1 MARRRKNRM
10 PERIENV
17 TITAL
22 ADKGFCVGK
31 TPEGM
36 TVFVEDVAPGD
47 VVDVR
52 PFRKKKKVLFTAP
65 TRFIQRSAE
74 RVEPFCQHFGVCG
87 GCKWQHFSYAGQLR
101 EKEQIVRDAFRR
113 LGKVDVEEWQ
123 PILGS
128 ENTRYYR
135 NKLEFGCANRRWLTS
150 EEVGT
155 DITNEVPVIGFHKA
169 GAYDKLIQIEHC
181 HLQHGPSNELRNGL
195 RALATELGVPFFDM
209 RERTGLLRQMMVRTT
224 TTGECM
230 LVIAFYTD
238 DQETIRRFLDAALAR
253 FGEEITSLFYCINPK
268 INEYLMDLE
277 MISYAGPPYV
287 TERLGH
293 VNFRIGPKS
302 FFQTNTAQAEELY
315 NITRD
320 FAGLTGQENVYD
332 LYTGIGSIA
341 LYVADSCRQVVGIE
355 EIAAAIDDANT
366 NAALNGIENATFY
379 AGNVRDILTPE
390 FAERH
395 GRPDVLITDP
405 PRAGMH
411 PKVVDMLLELASPRI
426 VYVSC
431 NPATQARDLAA
442 LDPKYV
448 VQRARPVDMFPHTS
462 HVENVVMLRLRNL

>member
-10 PERIENV
+10 PERIDNV
-17 TITAL
+17 TITSL

-65 TRFIQRSAE
+65 LRFIERSTE

-87 GCKWQHFSYAGQLR
+87 GCKWQHFAYTGQLR
-101 EKEQIVRDAFRR
+101 EKERMVHDAFQRI
-113 LGKVDVEEWQ
+113 GKVEVDEWQ

-128 ENTRYYR
+128 KQIQYYR
-135 NKLEFGCANRRWLTS
+135 NKLEFGCANRRWLPT

-155 DITNEVPVIGFHKA
+155 DISNEEPVIGFHKA

-195 RALATELGVPFFDM
+195 RALATELGIEFFDM

-230 LVIAFYTD
+230 LVIAFYSD
-238 DQETIRRFLDAALAR
+238 ERETINRFLDAALAR

-277 MISYAGPPYV
+277 MVPYAGPAYV

-293 VNFRIGPKS
+293 VSFRIGPKS
-302 FFQTNTAQAEELY
+302 FFQTNTAQAENLY
-315 NITRD
+315 AITRE
-320 FAGLTGQENVYD
+320 FAGLTGEENVYD

-341 LYVADSCRQVVGIE
+341 LYVAGMCRQVVGIE
-355 EIAAAIDDANT
+355 EIAPAIEDARE
-366 NAALNGIENATFY
+366 NARLNGVGNGVFY
-379 AGNVRDILTPE
+379 AGDVRNILTPE

-395 GRPDVLITDP
+395 GKPDVLITDP

-411 PKVVDMLLELASPRI
+411 PKVVEMLLQLAPPKI

-442 LDPKYV
+442 LGEKYV
-448 VQRARPVDMFPHTS
+448 VRRARPVDMFPHTS
-462 HVENVVMLRLRNL
+462 HIENVVMLTLRNL